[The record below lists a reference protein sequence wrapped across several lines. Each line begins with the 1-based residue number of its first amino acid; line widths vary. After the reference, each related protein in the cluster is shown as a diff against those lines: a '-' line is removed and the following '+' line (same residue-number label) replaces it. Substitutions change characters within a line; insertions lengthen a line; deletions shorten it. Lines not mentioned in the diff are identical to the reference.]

1 MVKKLLEMK
10 FSIKLTVISLFMFLS
25 LLIITVALS
34 LQYYFSQSLAKESSN
49 ALFQLSSQS
58 ISDKINALDIE
69 SSDLALLLS
78 QYEELSHD
86 DNDQTIRPVIKIM
99 AQAMLQKPYLY
110 AIYIGYENGNFYEL
124 VNLDSSKNLRDTL
137 KATQSDRWLI
147 VHIFNTNESK
157 RERKF
162 YYFNSEFNPTHQ
174 HSEKSQYFANV
185 RPWYRQAMQSNSTI
199 KTRPYVFHNTQT
211 PGTTY
216 AKRIATSKNVIAVD
230 ISMETLSNYLQTHRS
245 LNETS
250 LKESNTIIFDKSGK
264 IYAHSYTQNTSDLK
278 IPITKLPLTP
288 EEQQYIDE
296 LGTLRVANEKNWP
309 PFDFSYSGEPQGYS
323 IDLFNLIAKKLGLKT
338 EYSNGYNWNELV
350 DLFQRNKLDILH
362 SVFHTPQRDTWGIF
376 TAPYYELFPVLVT
389 KSSTKND
396 VSLKQ
401 LNTTEKTVAIPAG
414 WAFVNFVKQEYPN
427 IKVLEVDDTLSALQ
441 AVLNKKA
448 DAAFDNNEIVQYIV
462 DRYSLTDLNLKTDI
476 AKLPSSLDQRLRFL
490 VHSDKPELR
499 NLLDKAISSLTQTEL
514 DALSNKWLHGD
525 AVTKLRRSIESGVVP
540 SPAFTDLAHSGKKET
555 NITIGD
561 INYTIYVHHAVSNMG
576 PDSYVGIIVPTESMQ
591 APYMRQV
598 RWSLIITLGLLV
610 LLTPTLFFL
619 ARMIVTPVNQ
629 LAGENKKIMERK
641 FKEVQAI
648 PSRIKEVDELSHSIL
663 SMAGSI
669 EEYQNKQQ
677 ELVDVFIQLIAQEI
691 DDKSPYTGAHCE
703 RVPEIAMM
711 LAKEAS
717 DSSLPAFKHFKFET
731 DEQWREFKIAAWL
744 HDCGKVTTPE
754 HVIDK
759 GSKLE
764 TIYNRIHEIRTR
776 FEVLW
781 RDAEID
787 FWKSIASG
795 LPEEPAKQLLSER
808 HAKIIDDY
816 AFIAECNIGSD
827 FVDESKV
834 TRIKAIAQQTWTR
847 HLDNRLGL
855 SPQETKHLKAFPILP
870 LPIEEHVLI
879 DSPEHIIPWIRSPKK
894 GLSKEFCITVPDMQ
908 ANLGEVYNL
917 SIGKGTLTDEDRYR
931 INEHIISTIQILE
944 ALPLPE
950 ELSRVPEI
958 AGGHHEKLD
967 GTGYPKCLTADELS
981 IEARILAIA
990 DIFEA
995 LTASDRPYKQAKTL
1009 SEAIDILEIMVK
1021 ENHLDKDLFQ
1031 LLLSSNIHEKYA
1043 KQFLDSSQLD
1053 TVNLTKY
1060 L

>member
-1 MVKKLLEMK
+1 MVSKLLHMK

-34 LQYYFSQSLAKESSN
+34 LQYYFSQSLAKESSD
-49 ALFQLSSQS
+49 ALFRLSAQS
-58 ISDKINALDIE
+58 ISDKINSLDVE

-78 QYEELSHD
+78 QYEELAHN
-86 DNDQTIRPVIKIM
+86 DNDQTLRPITKIM

-110 AIYIGYENGNFYEL
+110 AVYVGYENGNFYEL

-137 KATQSDRWLI
+137 KATPSDRWLVI
-147 VHIFNTNESK
+147 HIFNSSESN

-162 YYFNSEFNPTHQ
+162 FYFDSEFKNTHQ
-174 HSEKSQYFANV
+174 RSEKSQYFANV
-185 RPWYRQAMQSNSTI
+185 RPWYREAMKSDSTI
-199 KTRPYVFHNTQT
+199 KTRPYIFHNTQK

-216 AKRIATSKNVIAVD
+216 AKRIATSNNVIAVD
-230 ISMETLSNYLQTHRS
+230 ISMETLSSYLQQHRS

-250 LKESNTIIFDKSGK
+250 LKDSNTIIFDQSGK
-264 IYAHSYTQNTSDLK
+264 IYAHSYAQDKSDLN
-278 IPITKLPLTP
+278 IPATKLPLTTQ
-288 EEQQYIDE
+288 EQQYIAD
-296 LGTLRVANEKNWP
+296 LGALRISNEKNWP

-323 IDLFNLIAKKLGLKT
+323 IDLFNLIAAKLGLKM

-350 DLFQRNKLDILH
+350 DLFQHNKLDILH
-362 SVFHTPQRDTWGIF
+362 SVFHTPQRDSWGLF
-376 TAPYYELFPVLVT
+376 TAPYYELFPVLVNESHI
-389 KSSTKND
+389 KDN
-396 VSLKQ
+396 VSLEQ
-401 LNTTEKTVAIPAG
+401 LNTAGKTVAIPAG
-414 WAFVNFVKQEYPN
+414 WAFVNFVKKEYPN
-427 IKVLEVDDTLSALQ
+427 INVLEVDDTLSALQ
-441 AVLNKKA
+441 AVLNKDA

-462 DRYSLTDLNLKTDI
+462 DRYSLTGLNLKTDI

-490 VHSDKPELR
+490 VHSDKPELQ
-499 NLLDKAISSLTQTEL
+499 NLLDKAINSLTQTEL
-514 DALSNKWLHGD
+514 DALSNKWFHGN

-540 SPAFTDLAHSGKKET
+540 STAFTDLARSGKKET
-555 NITIGD
+555 NITIGKT
-561 INYTIYVHHAVSNMG
+561 NYTIYVYHAITNIG
-576 PDSYVGIIVPTESMQ
+576 PESYVGIIVPTESMQ
-591 APYMRQV
+591 SPYMNQV
-598 RWSLIITLGLLV
+598 RLSLEITLGLLV

-619 ARMIVTPVNQ
+619 AKMIVTPVNQ
-629 LAGENKKIMERK
+629 LAVENKKIMERK
-641 FKEVQAI
+641 FKEVKAI
-648 PSRIKEVDELSHSIL
+648 PSRIKEVDDLSNSIL
-663 SMAGSI
+663 SMASSI

-711 LAKEAS
+711 LAQSAS
-717 DSSLPAFKHFKFET
+717 ESSLPAFEHFKFET
-731 DEQWREFKIAAWL
+731 TDQWREFKIAAWL

-781 RDAEID
+781 RDAEIE

-795 LPEEPAKQLLSER
+795 LPKEPAKQLLSER
-808 HAKIIDDY
+808 HAKIVDDF
-816 AFIAECNIGSD
+816 AFVAECNIGTD
-827 FVDESKV
+827 FVDETKV
-834 TRIKAIAQQTWTR
+834 TRIKDIARQTWTR

-855 SPQETKHLKAFPILP
+855 SPQESKHIESIPQSS
-870 LPIEEHVLI
+870 LPIQENLLMNA
-879 DSPEHIIPWIRSPKK
+879 PAHIIPWIRSPKK
-894 GLSKEFCITVPDMQ
+894 SLSKEFCVNVPDVQ

-967 GTGYPKCLTADELS
+967 GTGYPKCLSAEDLS

-990 DIFEA
+990 DVFEA

-1009 SEAIDILEIMVK
+1009 SEAIDILATMTK
-1021 ENHLDKDLFQ
+1021 ENHLDENLFK

-1043 KQFLDSSQLD
+1043 KRFLANSQIDQVDLA
-1053 TVNLTKY
+1053 KY